1 MNYIITNKKNCI
13 KLDGNGRPVTCS
25 KDLAQE
31 FEYSKAKNILSSLP
45 RSMKRF
51 MFQLEA
57 VPEILEV
64 SEIKNHESEII
75 KCDEESG
82 SENSESHVK
91 RISIDNELSSNL
103 IEWQSKM
110 AQLKNFEEDI
120 LTRKA
125 ELSALH
131 SNIEKQVLNME
142 HEIEL
147 GKNPNVCEG
156 YKQIMEFKRLLRERR
171 KIKDELFILGIIPG
185 KQLADISTHV
195 TRSIEGLKNR
205 TYTYR

>member
-57 VPEILEV
+57 VPEILAHKDEV
-64 SEIKNHESEII
+64 ADVTVESE
-75 KCDEESG
+75 SG
-82 SENSESHVK
+82 VEPK
-91 RISIDNELSSNL
+91 TISTHS
-103 IEWQSKM
+103 
-110 AQLKNFEEDI
+110 
-120 LTRKA
+120 
-125 ELSALH
+125 ELSASLNELINRMEELK
-131 SNIEKQVLNME
+131 SFKDGIPVRRKELLGMRSAIEKKILNIE
-142 HEIEL
+142 HEIEFA
-147 GKNPNVCEG
+147 KNLNACEG
-156 YKQIMEFKRLLRERR
+156 YKKFKELKNALEERR
-171 KIKDELFILGIIPG
+171 EIKDEILILEIIPG
-185 KQLADISTHV
+185 KQIDDISEHV
-195 TRSIEGLKNR
+195 IRSIEGLKNR